1 MRSRGLVVAIAVVLA
16 IVAAAAVIL
25 YTNGVKSDAVTGGA
39 LSVVVVSK
47 QDIAA
52 NTNLGPLVEEGVF
65 TQLRVPTE
73 AVVDG
78 AVTDI
83 GQLRG
88 QTTTA
93 PVLANEQIPVGR
105 LSGGEAPKGGS
116 LGISEGNV
124 GLPIVLQGGPA
135 GYGLV
140 QRGDNVAV
148 YATFKPGE
156 LVQKGALRQILA
168 PAQLDKILSD
178 ASAVGPI
185 VPIPFKF
192 TATIVPSAR
201 VLNIVNPVT
210 VEGTVEGTKF
220 SETDIPVTLDLSPKD
235 AQAVTYALVTADLV
249 NLGLLPPE
257 NSDGYAVEASLGA
270 SYQKLVGAKG

>member
-52 NTNLGPLVEEGVF
+52 NTNLNPLLEEGVF
-65 TQLRVPTE
+65 TELRVPTD
-73 AVVDG
+73 AVVGG
-78 AVTDI
+78 AVTST
-83 GQLRG
+83 GELRG

-93 PVLANEQIPVGR
+93 PIIANEQIASAR
-105 LSGGEAPKGGS
+105 LSGGDAPQGGA
-116 LGISEGNV
+116 LGITPGNV
-124 GLPIVLQGGPA
+124 GLPLVLEGGQA

-148 YATFKPGE
+148 YATFRQGE
-156 LVQKGALRQILA
+156 VVAKGALRQVLT
-168 PAQLDKILSD
+168 PGQLENLVEDPT
-178 ASAVGPI
+178 ASGP
-185 VPIPFKF
+185 VVTIPFKF
-192 TATIVPSAR
+192 TATIVDSSR
-201 VLNIVNPVT
+201 VLNIQNPV
-210 VEGTVEGTKF
+210 VVEGTKF
-220 SETDIPVTLDLSPKD
+220 SETSIPLTLDLSPED
-235 AQAVTYALVTADLV
+235 AQAVSYAMVNADIV

-257 NSDGYAVEASLGA
+257 NEEGYAIEAGLGA
-270 SYQKLVGAKG
+270 TYDDVVGVKG

>member
-65 TQLRVPTE
+65 TELRVPTE

-78 AVTDI
+78 AVTDPS
-83 GQLRG
+83 QLRG

-93 PVLANEQIPVGR
+93 PVLANEQIPLGR

-124 GLPIVLQGGPA
+124 GLPVVLDGGPA

-140 QRGDNVAV
+140 QRGDHVAV

-156 LVQKGALRQILA
+156 LVQKGALRQILS
-168 PAQLDKILSD
+168 PAQLDKILTD
-178 ASAVGPI
+178 ANAVGPI

-210 VEGTVEGTKF
+210 VEGTKF
-220 SETDIPVTLDLSPKD
+220 AETDIPVTLDLSPQD
-235 AQAVTYALVTADLV
+235 AQAVTYALVTADMV

-257 NSDGYAVEASLGA
+257 NSDGYKVEASLGA
-270 SYQKLVGAKG
+270 SYEELVGAKG

>member
-52 NTNLGPLVEEGVF
+52 NTNLTPLVQEGAF
-65 TQLRVPTE
+65 SELQVPTD

-78 AVTDI
+78 AVTDVS
-83 GQLRG
+83 QLRG

-93 PVLANEQIPVGR
+93 PVLANEQIPAGR
-105 LSGGEAPKGGS
+105 LSSGEAPKGGS
-116 LGISEGNV
+116 LGITEGNV
-124 GLPIVLQGGPA
+124 GLPIVLEGGPA
-135 GYGLV
+135 GYGLI

-148 YATFKPGE
+148 YATFRAGE
-156 LVQKGALRQILA
+156 LVSKGALRQILS
-168 PAQLDKILSD
+168 PAQLDKLLSNPD
-178 ASAVGPI
+178 VVGPI

-192 TATIVPSAR
+192 TATIVRSTR
-201 VLNIVNPVT
+201 VLNIVNPVE
-210 VEGTVEGTKF
+210 VEGSKL
-220 SETDIPVTLDLSPKD
+220 SETDIPVTLDLSPAD
-235 AQAVTYALVTADLV
+235 AEAVSYALVSADMV

-257 NSDGYAVEASLGA
+257 NADGYSVEASLGVA
-270 SYQKLVGAKG
+270 YEELVGAKG

>member
-52 NTNLGPLVEEGVF
+52 NTNLTPLVQEGAF
-65 TQLRVPTE
+65 TELRVPTD

-78 AVTDI
+78 AVTDLS
-83 GQLRG
+83 QLRG

-93 PVLANEQIPVGR
+93 PVLANEQIPAGR
-105 LSGGEAPKGGS
+105 LSSGEAPNGGS
-116 LGISEGNV
+116 QGVTEGNV
-124 GLPIVLQGGPA
+124 GLPFVLEGGSA
-135 GYGLV
+135 GYGLI

-156 LVQKGALRQILA
+156 LVSKGALRQILS
-168 PAQLDKILSD
+168 PAQLEKLLTDPD
-178 ASAVGPI
+178 TVGPI

-192 TATIVPSAR
+192 TATIVRSTR
-201 VLNIVNPVT
+201 VLNIVNPVE
-210 VEGTVEGTKF
+210 VEGSKF
-220 SETDIPVTLDLSPKD
+220 TETDIPVMLDVSPDD
-235 AQAVTYALVTADLV
+235 AEAISYALVSADMV

-257 NSDGYAVEASLGA
+257 NADGYSTEASLGVA
-270 SYQKLVGAKG
+270 YEELVGAKG

>member
-25 YTNGVKSDAVTGGA
+25 YTNGVKNDAVTGGA

-52 NTNLGPLVEEGVF
+52 NTNLNPLIEEGVF
-65 TQLRVPTE
+65 TELQVPTD

-78 AVTDI
+78 AVTDVS
-83 GQLRG
+83 QLRG

-93 PVLANEQIPVGR
+93 PVLANEQIPAGR

-116 LGISEGNV
+116 QGISPGHV
-124 GLPIVLQGGPA
+124 GLPVVLEGGSA
-135 GYGLV
+135 GYGLI
-140 QRGDNVAV
+140 QRGDHVAV

-156 LVQKGALRQILA
+156 LVPRSALRQILN
-168 PAQLDKILSD
+168 PAQLNKLLNDPN
-178 ASAVGPI
+178 AVGPI

-192 TATIVPSAR
+192 TAAIVPSAR
-201 VLNIVNPVT
+201 VLNIINPVA
-210 VEGTVEGTKF
+210 VEGTKF
-220 SETDIPVTLDLSPKD
+220 SETDIPLTLDLSPED
-235 AQAVTYALVTADLV
+235 AQAVTYALVSADLV

-257 NSDGYAVEASLGA
+257 NADGYKVEASLGT
-270 SYQKLVGAKG
+270 SYGELVGARG

>member
-65 TQLRVPTE
+65 TELRVPTE

-78 AVTDI
+78 AVTDPS
-83 GQLRG
+83 QLRG

-93 PVLANEQIPVGR
+93 PVLANEQIPLGR

-124 GLPIVLQGGPA
+124 GLPVVLDGGPA

-140 QRGDNVAV
+140 QRGDHVAV

-156 LVQKGALRQILA
+156 LVQKSALRQILS
-168 PAQLDKILSD
+168 PAQLDKILTD
-178 ASAVGPI
+178 PNAVGPI

-192 TATIVPSAR
+192 TATIVTSAR

-210 VEGTVEGTKF
+210 VEGTKF
-220 SETDIPVTLDLSPKD
+220 AETDIPVTLDLSPQD
-235 AQAVTYALVTADLV
+235 AQAVTYALVTADMV

-257 NSDGYAVEASLGA
+257 NSDGYKVEASLGA
-270 SYQKLVGAKG
+270 SYEELVGAKG